1 MVDVPRDVREQFEA
15 IAAAVDPL
23 DALDSIGFVREW
35 LRIAELRAIKEA
47 RESGESL
54 SGIGD
59 ALATDRQNVHQKL
72 RTATQMRGLTGP
84 EFEGVSSGTL
94 RYWYRWWSKPE
105 RTAEGAQEGG
115 RDPMAERQKV
125 RGELE
130 ARWNA
135 GQLRKP
141 PPASEAVI
149 TVPSAWDAAVA
160 SQSSTKEER

>member
-1 MVDVPRDVREQFEA
+1 VREEFEA
-15 IAAAVDPL
+15 IAATDDPL
-23 DALDSIGFVREW
+23 DALDSIGYVREW

-54 SGIGD
+54 SGIGG

-72 RTATQMRGLTGP
+72 RAATRTKGVTAP
-84 EFEGVSSGTL
+84 EFDGVSSGTL

-105 RTAEGAQEGG
+105 RTASGAHEGG
-115 RDPMAERQKV
+115 RDPMAERQEV
-125 RGELE
+125 LRELE

-141 PPASEAVI
+141 PPPQE
-149 TVPSAWDAAVA
+149 
-160 SQSSTKEER
+160 Q